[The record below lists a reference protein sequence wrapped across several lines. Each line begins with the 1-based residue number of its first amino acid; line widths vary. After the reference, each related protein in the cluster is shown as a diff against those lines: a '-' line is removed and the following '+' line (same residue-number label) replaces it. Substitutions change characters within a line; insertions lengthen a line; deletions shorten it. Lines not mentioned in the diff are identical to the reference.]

1 MARSGQGDILQAA
14 PLMTD
19 RFAAFRHS
27 SYTRY
32 FFSRFLTSFGAQV
45 VSVSVAWQMY
55 DETRNPALLGWIGLV
70 QFLPALL
77 LVVVTGNA
85 ADRLGRRLVMGCAV
99 MLMMS
104 CAAAILWLVL
114 NRRFEPVLILAILT
128 LFGTARAFYGPAATS
143 LAVNLVP
150 REDFPNAVSW
160 VTTSWQVATI
170 FGPVAGALLYG
181 LAPHAAYGT
190 ATGLFILAAMLIFSI
205 PKPDQRISREPP
217 TLSSIL
223 GGFRYIWKEK
233 VVLGA
238 ISLDLF
244 AVLLGGAVALMPV
257 YARDILHVGELGLGL
272 LRAAPGIGA
281 LIAIGLITAF
291 PIRDHAGMILLA
303 AVAFFG
309 LATAVFGAS
318 TLAWLSVL
326 ALMCVGGFDMIS
338 VYVREIILQLW
349 TPDEVRGRVN
359 AVNSIFVGASN
370 ELGETRAGFMAALI
384 GPVLTVVGGGFAAV
398 GVAAASAF
406 IFPGLRRIRHLNEPD
421 RQGRP
426 VT

>member
-1 MARSGQGDILQAA
+1 MSN
-14 PLMTD
+14 

-32 FFSRFLTSFGAQV
+32 FLSRFLTSFSAQI
-45 VSVSVAWQMY
+45 VSVAVAWQMY
-55 DETRNPALLGWIGLV
+55 DVTRNPALLGWIGLV

-99 MLMMS
+99 LVMMS
-104 CAAAILWLVL
+104 CAASILFMVL
-114 NRRFEPVLILAILT
+114 NGRFEPMIILGLLT

-160 VTTSWQVATI
+160 VTTSWQMATI
-170 FGPVAGALLYG
+170 AGPVIGSLLYG
-181 LAPHAAYGT
+181 LAPEAAYGT
-190 ATGLFILAAMLIFSI
+190 ATCLFILAAGLIFSI
-205 PKPDQRISREPP
+205 PKPNQQVSREPP

-244 AVLLGGAVALMPV
+244 AVLLGGAVALMPI
-257 YARDILHVGELGLGL
+257 YARDILHAGELGLGL

-281 LIAIGLITAF
+281 IIAIALITAF
-291 PIRDHAGMILLA
+291 PIRDHAGWILLA
-303 AVAFFG
+303 CVVLFG

-318 TLAWLSVL
+318 TIAWLSIL
-326 ALMCVGGFDMIS
+326 ALMCVGGFDMVS

-370 ELGETRAGFMAALI
+370 ELGETRAGFMAAI
-384 GPVLTVVGGGFAAV
+384 FGPVVTVVGGGIAAI
-398 GVAAASAF
+398 GVAAASAV
-406 IFPGLRRIRHLNEPD
+406 IFPQLRRIRTLDNQEE
-421 RQGRP
+421 QQAK
-426 VT
+426 VF

>member
-1 MARSGQGDILQAA
+1 MSN
-14 PLMTD
+14 

-32 FFSRFLTSFGAQV
+32 FFSRFLTSFAAQV

-85 ADRLGRRLVMGCAV
+85 ADRLGRRLVMGCGALV
-99 MLMMS
+99 MMS
-104 CAAAILWLVL
+104 CAASILMLVL
-114 NRRFEPVLILAILT
+114 AGNFNPMLVLVILT

-160 VTTSWQVATI
+160 ITSSWQMATI
-170 FGPVAGALLYG
+170 GGPVIGSLLYG
-181 LAPHAAYGT
+181 LAPEAAYGT
-190 ATGLFILAAMLIFSI
+190 ATCLFIAAATLIFSI
-205 PKPDQRISREPP
+205 PKPNQIVSREPP
-217 TLSSIL
+217 TLASIL
-223 GGFRYIWKEK
+223 GGFSYIWNNK

-238 ISLDLF
+238 VSLDLF
-244 AVLLGGAVALMPV
+244 AVLLGGAVALMPI

-272 LRAAPGIGA
+272 LRASPGIGA
-281 LIAIGLITAF
+281 IIAIALITAF
-291 PIRDHAGMILLA
+291 PIRDHAGWILLA
-303 AVAFFG
+303 AVAMFG

-318 TLAWLSVL
+318 TLAWVSIL
-326 ALMCVGGFDMIS
+326 ALMCVGGFDMVS

-349 TPDEVRGRVN
+349 TPDAVRGRVN

-370 ELGETRAGFMAALI
+370 ELGETRAGFMAAVA
-384 GPVLTVVGGGFAAV
+384 GPVFTVVVGGFAAIGIATLSV
-398 GVAAASAF
+398 L
-406 IFPGLRRIRHLNEPD
+406 IFPQLRKIRTLDEQETEN
-421 RQGRP
+421 
-426 VT
+426 TKAL

>member
-1 MARSGQGDILQAA
+1 
-14 PLMTD
+14 MTD

-32 FFSRFLTSFGAQV
+32 FLSRFLTSFSVQI

-85 ADRLGRRLVMGCAV
+85 ADRLGRRLVMGCAALV
-99 MLMMS
+99 MM
-104 CAAAILWLVL
+104 CVAGGILLHEL
-114 NRRFEPVLILAILT
+114 AGYFEPMFILGLLTVL
-128 LFGTARAFYGPAATS
+128 GVARAFYGPAATS

-160 VTTSWQVATI
+160 ITSSWQVASI
-170 FGPVAGALLYG
+170 AGPVFGALLYG
-181 LAPHAAYGT
+181 IAPEAAYGT
-190 ATGLFILAAMLIFSI
+190 ATCLLIIAASVIFSI
-205 PKPDQRISREPP
+205 PKPNQQVSKEPP
-217 TLSSIL
+217 TLASIL
-223 GGFRYIWKEK
+223 GGFSYIWKNK

-238 ISLDLF
+238 VSLDLF
-244 AVLLGGAVALMPV
+244 AVLLGGAVALLPV
-257 YARDILHVGELGLGL
+257 YARDILHVGEIGLGF

-281 LIAIGLITAF
+281 VIAIVLITAF
-291 PIRDHAGMILLA
+291 PIRDHAGWILLA
-303 AVAFFG
+303 AVAMFG
-309 LATAVFGAS
+309 LATAVFGTS
-318 TLAWLSVL
+318 TLAWVSIL
-326 ALMCVGGFDMIS
+326 ALMCVGAFDMIS

-370 ELGETRAGFMAALI
+370 ELGETRAGFMAAVA
-384 GPVLTVVGGGFAAV
+384 GPVFTVVAGGFAAV
-398 GVAAASAF
+398 GVAAASVF
-406 IFPGLRRIRHLNEPD
+406 IFPGLRRIRHLDEP
-421 RQGRP
+421 GKAP
-426 VT
+426 

>member
-1 MARSGQGDILQAA
+1 MS
-14 PLMTD
+14 D

-85 ADRLGRRLVMGCAV
+85 ADRLGRRLVMGCGALV
-99 MLMMS
+99 MMS
-104 CAAAILWLVL
+104 CAASILMLVL
-114 NRRFEPVLILAILT
+114 SGNFNPMLVLAILT

-160 VTTSWQVATI
+160 ITSSWQMATI
-170 FGPVAGALLYG
+170 GGPVIGSLLYG
-181 LAPHAAYGT
+181 LAPEAAYGT
-190 ATGLFILAAMLIFSI
+190 ATCLFIAAAALIFSI
-205 PKPDQRISREPP
+205 PRPNQIVSREPP
-217 TLSSIL
+217 TLASIL
-223 GGFRYIWKEK
+223 GGFSYIWNNK

-238 ISLDLF
+238 VSLDLF
-244 AVLLGGAVALMPV
+244 AVLLGGAVALMPI
-257 YARDILHVGELGLGL
+257 YARDILQVGELGLGL

-281 LIAIGLITAF
+281 IIAIALITAV
-291 PIRDHAGMILLA
+291 PIRDHAGWILLA
-303 AVAFFG
+303 AVAMFG

-318 TLAWLSVL
+318 TLAWVSIL
-326 ALMCVGGFDMIS
+326 ALMCVGGFDMVS

-349 TPDEVRGRVN
+349 TPDAVRGRVN

-370 ELGETRAGFMAALI
+370 ELGETRAGFMAAVA
-384 GPVLTVVGGGFAAV
+384 GPVFTVVAGGFAAM
-398 GVAAASAF
+398 GIAAVSIL
-406 IFPGLRRIRHLNEPD
+406 IFPQLRKIRTLDEQDNKN
-421 RQGRP
+421 
-426 VT
+426 TKAL

>member
-1 MARSGQGDILQAA
+1 MSN
-14 PLMTD
+14 

-32 FFSRFLTSFGAQV
+32 FLSRFLTSFSAQI

-55 DETRNPALLGWIGLV
+55 DETRSAALLGWIGLV

-85 ADRLGRRLVMGCAV
+85 ADRLGRRLVMGCGALV
-99 MLMMS
+99 MMS
-104 CAAAILWLVL
+104 CAASILLLVL
-114 NRRFEPVLILAILT
+114 NGRFEPILVLAILT

-150 REDFPNAVSW
+150 REDFPNAVGWITS
-160 VTTSWQVATI
+160 SWQMATI
-170 FGPVAGALLYG
+170 AGPVVGSLLYG
-181 LAPHAAYGT
+181 LAPEAAYGT
-190 ATGLFILAAMLIFSI
+190 ATCLFIAAATLIFSI
-205 PKPDQRISREPP
+205 PKPNQIVSREPP
-217 TLSSIL
+217 TLASIL
-223 GGFRYIWKEK
+223 GGFRYVWKDK

-238 ISLDLF
+238 VSLDLF
-244 AVLLGGAVALMPV
+244 AVLLGGAVALMPI

-272 LRAAPGIGA
+272 LRASPGIGA
-281 LIAIGLITAF
+281 IIAIALITAF
-291 PIRDHAGMILLA
+291 PIRDHAGWILLA
-303 AVAFFG
+303 AVAMFG

-318 TLAWLSVL
+318 TLAWVSIL

-370 ELGETRAGFMAALI
+370 ELGETRAGFMAAVT
-384 GPVLTVVGGGFAAV
+384 GPVFTVVAGGFAAI
-398 GVAAASAF
+398 GVAAAAIF
-406 IFPGLRRIRHLNEPD
+406 IFPGLRRIRHLQERD
-421 RQGRP
+421 G
-426 VT
+426 VADKVS

>member
-1 MARSGQGDILQAA
+1 MSN
-14 PLMTD
+14 

-32 FFSRFLTSFGAQV
+32 FFSRFLTSFAAQV

-85 ADRLGRRLVMGCAV
+85 ADRLGRRLVMGCGALV
-99 MLMMS
+99 MMS
-104 CAAAILWLVL
+104 CAASILMLVL
-114 NRRFEPVLILAILT
+114 AGNFNPMLVLAILT

-160 VTTSWQVATI
+160 ITSSWQMATI
-170 FGPVAGALLYG
+170 GGPVIGSLLYG
-181 LAPHAAYGT
+181 LAPQAAYGT
-190 ATGLFILAAMLIFSI
+190 ATCLFIAAATLIFSI
-205 PKPDQRISREPP
+205 PKPNQIVSREPP
-217 TLSSIL
+217 TLASIL
-223 GGFRYIWKEK
+223 GGFSYIWNNK

-238 ISLDLF
+238 VSLDLF
-244 AVLLGGAVALMPV
+244 AVLLGGAVALMPI

-272 LRAAPGIGA
+272 LRASPGIGA
-281 LIAIGLITAF
+281 IIAIALITVF
-291 PIRDHAGMILLA
+291 PIRDHAGWILLA
-303 AVAFFG
+303 AVAMFG

-318 TLAWLSVL
+318 TLAWLSIL
-326 ALMCVGGFDMIS
+326 ALMCVGAFDMVS

-349 TPDEVRGRVN
+349 TPDAVRGRVN

-370 ELGETRAGFMAALI
+370 ELGETRAGFMAAVA
-384 GPVLTVVGGGFAAV
+384 GPVVTVVAGGFAAIGIATLSILV
-398 GVAAASAF
+398 
-406 IFPGLRRIRHLNEPD
+406 FPQLRKIRTLDAQED
-421 RQGRP
+421 EKAK
-426 VT
+426 VF

>member
-1 MARSGQGDILQAA
+1 MS
-14 PLMTD
+14 D

-85 ADRLGRRLVMGCAV
+85 ADRLGRRLVMGCGALV
-99 MLMMS
+99 MMS
-104 CAAAILWLVL
+104 CAASILMLVL
-114 NRRFEPVLILAILT
+114 AGNFNPMLVLAILT

-160 VTTSWQVATI
+160 ITSSWQMATI
-170 FGPVAGALLYG
+170 GGPVIGSLLYG
-181 LAPHAAYGT
+181 LAPEAAYGT
-190 ATGLFILAAMLIFSI
+190 ATCLFIAAAALIFSI
-205 PKPDQRISREPP
+205 PRPNQIVSREPP
-217 TLSSIL
+217 TLASIL
-223 GGFRYIWKEK
+223 GGFSYIWNNK

-238 ISLDLF
+238 VSLDLF
-244 AVLLGGAVALMPV
+244 AVLLGGAVALMPI

-281 LIAIGLITAF
+281 IIAIALITAV
-291 PIRDHAGMILLA
+291 PIRDHAGWILLA
-303 AVAFFG
+303 AVAMFG

-318 TLAWLSVL
+318 TLAWVSIL
-326 ALMCVGGFDMIS
+326 ALMCVGGFDMVS

-349 TPDEVRGRVN
+349 TPDAVRGRVN

-370 ELGETRAGFMAALI
+370 ELGETRAGFMAAVA
-384 GPVLTVVGGGFAAV
+384 GPVFTVVAGGFAAI
-398 GVAAASAF
+398 GIATLS
-406 IFPGLRRIRHLNEPD
+406 ILMFPQLRKIRTLDEQEKEN
-421 RQGRP
+421 
-426 VT
+426 TKAL